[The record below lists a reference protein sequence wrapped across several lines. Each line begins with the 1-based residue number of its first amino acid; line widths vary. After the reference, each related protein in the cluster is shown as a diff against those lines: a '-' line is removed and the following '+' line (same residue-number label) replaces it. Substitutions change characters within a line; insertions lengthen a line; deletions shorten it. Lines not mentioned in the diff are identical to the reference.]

1 MNEQELHEQIQMNI
15 QKEFDNHPN
24 KNEII
29 ELIEMQKHLYVF
41 NNNIKSENIKE
52 KAEELFAL
60 IDEDIQNHIEKIF
73 KSVFSKLVNK
83 NNKTTN

>member
-52 KAEELFAL
+52 KA
-60 IDEDIQNHIEKIF
+60 
-73 KSVFSKLVNK
+73 
-83 NNKTTN
+83 

>member
-24 KNEII
+24 KI

-52 KAEELFAL
+52 KAKEFFEL
-60 IDEDIQNHIEKIF
+60 IDADIQNHIEKIF

-83 NNKTTN
+83 NNKSTN